1 MLLRDIMT
9 HGVTEVPPH
18 ATLREAADRMRSLDV
33 GLLPVCDGQKFLGV
47 LTDRDIAIRAVA
59 QGFDPNTTNVTEAM
73 TPEVIYCFDDEDVQK
88 AVELMEQRQ
97 IRRLLVMDHQKHA
110 VGVVSLGDIATRNAN
125 DRLSGEALERISES
139 AQPPMA

>member
-9 HGVTEVPPH
+9 HGVSEVPPNT
-18 ATLREAADRMRSLDV
+18 TLREAADRMRSLDV

-59 QGFDPNTTNVTEAM
+59 EGFDPNTTHVTEAM

-97 IRRLLVMDHQKHA
+97 IRRLLVMDHARHA
-110 VGVVSLGDIATRNAN
+110 VGVVSLGDIATRAAN
-125 DRLSGEALERISES
+125 DHLSGEALERISEPTN
-139 AQPPMA
+139 QGMA